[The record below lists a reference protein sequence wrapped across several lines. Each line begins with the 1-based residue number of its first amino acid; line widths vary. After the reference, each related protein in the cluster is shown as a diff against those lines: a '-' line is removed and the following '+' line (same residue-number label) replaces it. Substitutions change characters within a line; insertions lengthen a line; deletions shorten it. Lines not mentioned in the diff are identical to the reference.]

1 MPQVPEDKPV
11 QPVAG
16 PIGEAG
22 VGPIAEPDMQPDA
35 EAAAQ
40 RFAELGIGP
49 IAEPA
54 AERTAEAA
62 AQPDVEPAPAP
73 ATTIWPAGSKPP
85 APATAP
91 VPPPAQAVAP
101 AAAPQCTPE
110 ASSEQA
116 YDPYDP
122 GSVGEQPAEAPGTPI
137 AQAAQQEEAE
147 EAAAEAEADARA
159 GWLHGRLEELRRLSR
174 IPGVH
179 LSEEIDRV
187 QGRLKKLRHEKRR
200 HDTWVTVSIA
210 RHKDR
215 PRTRDYIGRLIDGFE
230 ELKGDRLRADDAAIV
245 GGMGWFEGRAVVVVG
260 HQKGRDLNEQTEV
273 NFGMARPEGY
283 RKAQRLFALAE
294 RLRLPVLTFVDTPGA
309 YPGIAAEEGG
319 QARAIAETMLAMAR
333 LTVPVVATII
343 GEGGSGGA
351 LALAVADRVL
361 MQENAVYSVISPEG
375 CAAILWRDR
384 EFAPQAAEALRPTA
398 SQLLELGVIERV
410 VPESRMGAHH
420 NPDWSAVQVRE
431 AIREALKELD
441 ELAPSQRKALRRE
454 RFRKLGVFSEGAGPY
469 ALSATPFAS
478 TMTTPGAGV
487 P

>member
-1 MPQVPEDKPV
+1 MPETSQDKMV
-11 QPVAG
+11 
-16 PIGEAG
+16 
-22 VGPIAEPDMQPDA
+22 EP
-35 EAAAQ
+35 AAQ
-40 RFAELGIGP
+40 P

-54 AERTAEAA
+54 A
-62 AQPDVEPAPAP
+62 QPAG
-73 ATTIWPAGSKPP
+73 TIWPAGATPP
-85 APATAP
+85 ARRAELEPAPEPLTQPAP
-91 VPPPAQAVAP
+91 VPV
-101 AAAPQCTPE
+101 PE
-110 ASSEQA
+110 QP

-122 GSVGEQPAEAPGTPI
+122 GSFDEEPAEGLGPTTAEVTP
-137 AQAAQQEEAE
+137 QEEAE
-147 EAAAEAEADARA
+147 NEAAEAEAEARA
-159 GWLHGRLEELRRLSR
+159 GWLHGRLDELRRLSH

-187 QGRLKKLRHEKRR
+187 QARIKKLRREKRR
-200 HDTWVTVSIA
+200 HDTWITVSIA

-215 PRTRDYIGRLIDGFE
+215 PRTRDYVARIIDGFE

-245 GGMGWFEGRAVVVVG
+245 GGLGWFEGRAVVVVG
-260 HQKGRDLNEQTEV
+260 HQKGRDFNEQTEV
-273 NFGMARPEGY
+273 NFGMAQPEGY

-309 YPGIAAEEGG
+309 YPGVSAEEGG

-410 VPESRMGAHH
+410 VPEARMGAHH

-441 ELAPSQRKALRRE
+441 VLAPSERKALRRE
-454 RFRKLGVFSEGAGPY
+454 RFRRLGVFSEGGGPY
-469 ALSATPFAS
+469 ALSATPLAPA
-478 TMTTPGAGV
+478 MTTIPTDKA
-487 P
+487 

>member
-1 MPQVPEDKPV
+1 MPEASEDKTV
-11 QPVAG
+11 QPVAE
-16 PIGEAG
+16 PITEP
-22 VGPIAEPDMQPDA
+22 VAEPIP
-35 EAAAQ
+35 EPAAGQ
-40 RFAELGIGP
+40 V
-49 IAEPA
+49 AEPA
-54 AERTAEAA
+54 VV
-62 AQPDVEPAPAP
+62 PNVEPPAPP
-73 ATTIWPAGSKPP
+73 ATTIWPAGSTPPAPSAAPAQSTSPAP
-85 APATAP
+85 APATQP
-91 VPPPAQAVAP
+91 L
-101 AAAPQCTPE
+101 PE
-110 ASSEQA
+110 QPSPEQP

-122 GSVGEQPAEAPGTPI
+122 GSVDEQPAEESPPTAPE
-137 AQAAQQEEAE
+137 AVLQEEAE
-147 EAAAEAEADARA
+147 DVAAEAEAEARA
-159 GWLHGRLEELRRLSR
+159 GWLHGRLEELRRLSH

-333 LTVPVVATII
+333 LTVPVVATVI

-410 VPESRMGAHH
+410 VPEARMGAHH
-420 NPDWSAVQVRE
+420 NPDWSAAQVRE

-441 ELAPSQRKALRRE
+441 ALAPMERKALRRE
-454 RFRKLGVFSEGAGPY
+454 RFRKLGVFSDGASPY
-469 ALSATPFAS
+469 ALSATSLGLA
-478 TMTTPGAGV
+478 MTTPGTGK